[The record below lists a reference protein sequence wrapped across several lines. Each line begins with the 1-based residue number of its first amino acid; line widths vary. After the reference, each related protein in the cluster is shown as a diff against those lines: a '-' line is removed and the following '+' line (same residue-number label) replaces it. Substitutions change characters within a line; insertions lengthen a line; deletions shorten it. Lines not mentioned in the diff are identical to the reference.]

1 MSLNSFEEIKKEA
14 LNRIRPKPEERE
26 EISRICNE
34 LLAAI
39 NELVKGKGEAL
50 LAGSIAKDTFL
61 SGDRD
66 IDLFVVYDTDMSERE
81 MKMEVIELGKKMF
94 EKIETRYAQHPYVH
108 ALYKGFEIDLVPAF
122 RFSEKIKSSVDRT
135 PEHTKF
141 VLQHTD
147 ERKRDEIR
155 VLKQFAKG
163 IGIYGAEARVQG
175 LSGYLCELFTI
186 HFGSFENFLKNAIE
200 LKENGVINGSWKK
213 EKSALVFIDPV
224 DKNRNVAASL
234 SKENFELL
242 KTASREF
249 LNNPNIKFFFPNK
262 PSLKE
267 CYPAERIFAL
277 DFSEAIDLK
286 VEDIYFPQLRKSANS
301 IAKALEEY
309 GVEKSA
315 IYCDEKRAIL
325 FFLLKKMTLER
336 TKEHAG
342 PPLEIKKNAET
353 FIKKWGEKNCYVKD
367 GRIYA
372 RIERDGVTPEQTLK
386 NVNIGVGKY
395 VKREKIR
402 ALGIDA
408 HRDEEIRVFLI
419 KQFSGKKPWE
429 F

>member
-1 MSLNSFEEIKKEA
+1 MSLNSFEEIKREV

-26 EISRICNE
+26 EISRVCNE

-39 NELVKGKGEAL
+39 NELVRGKGEAL

-81 MKMEVIELGKKMF
+81 MKREVVELGKKMF
-94 EKIETRYAQHPYVH
+94 EQIETRYAQHPYVH

-122 RFSEKIKSSVDRT
+122 RFSGKVKSSVDRT
-135 PEHTKF
+135 PEHTRF

-147 ERKRDEIR
+147 EKMRDEIR
-155 VLKQFAKG
+155 LLKQFAKG

-175 LSGYLCELFTI
+175 LSGYLCELFI
-186 HFGSFENFLKNAIE
+186 IRFGDFENFLKNAVE

-234 SKENFELL
+234 SKESFELL

-249 LNNPNIKFFFPNK
+249 LNSPSIKFFFPN
-262 PSLKE
+262 PPLNE
-267 CYPAERIFAL
+267 HYPAERIFAL
-277 DFSEAIDLK
+277 DFSEAIDLR

-315 IYCDEKRAIL
+315 IYCDGKRAIL
-325 FFLLKKMTLER
+325 FFLLKKMALER
-336 TKEHAG
+336 TKEHVG
-342 PPLEIKKNAET
+342 PPLEMKQNAET
-353 FIKKWGEKNCYVKD
+353 FIKKWGEKSCYVKD

-372 RIERDGVTPEQTLK
+372 RIERDAVTPEQTLK
-386 NVNIGVGKY
+386 KANIGVGKY
-395 VKREKIR
+395 VKRGKIR
-402 ALGIDA
+402 ALEIN
-408 HRDEEIRVFLI
+408 RDEEIRAFLI